1 MRNKTIDTFR
11 GVIMII
17 MALDH
22 ASYFIINT
30 HFYEGVDY
38 ISTYPSLLAF
48 LVRWITHLCAPGFF
62 LVLGY
67 SLYNAYYKKKKLHLL
82 LRGLYLIFLQLTVL
96 NFVWQ
101 VEPIYIGVITI
112 LGLSIIILTIIMP
125 LMKKYGLLI
134 GLILIILGQ
143 YIPVTDQFFIGLLF
157 RPGLYGNI
165 YVLYTLITWLGI
177 ASIGS
182 YLASLEEVPYKLL
195 ATISIIVFII
205 FSFDKASIKE
215 LIIIIKYPPTIRF
228 ISLTLAIN
236 FLLMCM
242 IDIFKMHFKPII
254 ILGNEPLFFYIAH
267 LYLYNL
273 MGKIISSSSY
283 TTLFISY
290 LVSLP
295 LLYVLT
301 KWYHDIKCK
310 RLHFRRD

>member
-30 HFYEGVDY
+30 HFYEGFDY

-67 SLYNAYYKKKKLHLL
+67 SLYNAYYKKKKHHLL
-82 LRGLYLIFLQLTVL
+82 LRGFFLVFLQLTVL
-96 NFVWQ
+96 NYVWK

-112 LGLSIIILTIIMP
+112 LGLSIILLTIAMP
-125 LMKKYGLLI
+125 LMKKYGLAI
-134 GLILIILGQ
+134 GLILIFLGQ

-177 ASIGS
+177 ASIGC
-182 YLASLEEVPYKLL
+182 YLGSLEKIPYKSLTVISL
-195 ATISIIVFII
+195 AIFIVF
-205 FSFDKASIKE
+205 SLNKTNIKE
-215 LIIIIKYPPTIRF
+215 LLIIIKYPPTIRF
-228 ISLTLAIN
+228 ISLTFTIN
-236 FLLMCM
+236 FLLMHM
-242 IDIFKMHFKPII
+242 IDKYHVHKKFLIAF
-254 ILGNEPLFFYIAH
+254 GTEPLFFYVVH
-267 LYLYNL
+267 LYLYSL
-273 MGKIISSSSY
+273 MGKIISASNY
-283 TTLFISY
+283 TTLFICY
-290 LVSLP
+290 LISIP
-295 LLYVLT
+295 ILYLLT
-301 KWYHDIKCK
+301 KWYHNIKCK
-310 RLHFRRD
+310 RLHL